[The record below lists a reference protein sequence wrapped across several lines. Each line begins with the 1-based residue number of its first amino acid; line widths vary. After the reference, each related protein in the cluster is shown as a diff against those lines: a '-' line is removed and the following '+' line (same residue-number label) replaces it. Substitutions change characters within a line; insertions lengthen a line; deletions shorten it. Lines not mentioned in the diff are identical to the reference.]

1 MTVTNWPMRMQIRA
15 FEIVFVPD
23 LDRKAESEIRLGL
36 FGDLRMGDRYAIG
49 LIARSK
55 GDPEDVAKVGR
66 LAAALV
72 SEPYKALTST
82 YEAIWAA
89 ADRPAAFEGAL
100 NRPHS
105 SLQFRH
111 HDTSEVSAAL
121 LDSGL
126 EAEHVREWCM
136 DTLRAE
142 LRKLYGNWIPAPNRE
157 LFAEDAPLVLAA

>member
-89 ADRPAAFEGAL
+89 ADRPAAF
-100 NRPHS
+100 
-105 SLQFRH
+105 
-111 HDTSEVSAAL
+111 
-121 LDSGL
+121 
-126 EAEHVREWCM
+126 
-136 DTLRAE
+136 
-142 LRKLYGNWIPAPNRE
+142 
-157 LFAEDAPLVLAA
+157 